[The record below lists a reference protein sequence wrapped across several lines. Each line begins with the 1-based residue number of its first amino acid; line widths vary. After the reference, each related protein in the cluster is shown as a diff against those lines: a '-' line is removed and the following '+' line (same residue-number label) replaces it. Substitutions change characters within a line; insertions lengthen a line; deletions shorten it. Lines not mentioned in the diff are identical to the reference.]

1 MITMLTACSQFGRLS
16 CWRDLGIVQYRSVMT
31 HTGSEKMYGKFFNS
45 GDTVG
50 VLLDMDRSTIAF
62 YKIGCEFGEG
72 VIASMGVGD
81 RYFRRSQVNVLERM
95 RLLRK

>member
-1 MITMLTACSQFGRLS
+1 M
-16 CWRDLGIVQYRSVMT
+16 QYRSVLT
-31 HTGSEKMYGKFFNS
+31 QNGSEKMYGKFFNP

-72 VIASMGVGD
+72 VISYMGVGD
-81 RYFRRSQVNVLERM
+81 RVFRRSQVDM
-95 RLLRK
+95 I

>member
-1 MITMLTACSQFGRLS
+1 
-16 CWRDLGIVQYRSVMT
+16 
-31 HTGSEKMYGKFFNS
+31 MYGKFFNP

-72 VIASMGVGD
+72 VISYMGVGD
-81 RYFRRSQVNVLERM
+81 RVFRRSQVDLILIEI
-95 RLLRK
+95 LS